1 MGRAVQ
7 PSTRMHLMS
16 KSAKAPAR
24 KRKKSGPKKLP
35 PLPPIMTEAESREAR
50 RRSAL
55 DEKAKVEVLEKVD
68 DFRGVYEV
76 SSSQWDEA
84 YIVEIRDLKPPGF
97 NSCSCMDFQM
107 NRLQTC
113 KHIERVLQVIST
125 GKKRAFTAAAKEAGT
140 VEEIFV
146 ESVRGA
152 PRLRWLP
159 SVKVSP
165 KIRDLL
171 APFFNEEGI
180 SPGPLHE
187 TVPVLRDALASA
199 GTLLQRRIRCSRLID
214 IWVDREASQAGLE
227 RMREQFQRDLAN
239 GKQSDNPV
247 NLPLYPYQKE
257 GMMHLAFKGRALL
270 ADEMG
275 LGKTVQAI
283 AAAELLRRLG
293 LVKRVLVVSPASL
306 KGEWEDQ
313 LALFT
318 AKQGT
323 LLYGPKAERLKMYA
337 QPHDWLLTNY
347 EQVRGDVDEI
357 NRLYKP
363 DLVILDE
370 AQRIKNWP
378 TKTAKTIKRLKSPYA
393 FVLTGTPLENRVEE
407 LYSLVE
413 FIDPLVFGA
422 LDRFHRD
429 FMIWDEERKRIIPGN
444 IQGIHRR
451 VSPVML
457 RRRKKDVEDNLPDR
471 TEKTFFVEMTP
482 EQRIRYDDYAYQA
495 AQLLN
500 RMKTRRLRK
509 EELESLQIVLGCM
522 RMMCDTPYILD
533 QECRDCP
540 KLDELRD
547 ILDEIMDDPDAK
559 IILFSEWVKMLDL
572 VSELLDKEG
581 IEYTEHTG
589 RVPQQKRR
597 ENIRRFKKDPACRVF
612 LSSESGGVGLNL
624 QNANVVINMDLPWNP
639 AKLEQRIARAW
650 RKQQTRSVRVI
661 HLVTENSLEEAMI
674 GKLAYKTALADSVL
688 DGKPF
693 DATLDSKAGQ
703 DAFLNQ
709 VRELLG
715 EPKESDKKAPS
726 PRKPS
731 LAGELL
737 VRHPQQIQAVERDK
751 ATGAA
756 VIIARPDG
764 NLREIETQASRIQ
777 EAPVIAIHTETLM
790 AIRKLQEL
798 GLITLSADFEALHND
813 KSCPSL
819 QTQSQ
824 VRPPQRF
831 PKEALAHWQSTEQ
844 EHKAAAAL
852 LPLHLWE
859 PAVPHLRSA
868 LKIGLES
875 LNLFYTG
882 NPDGAPQELEPP
894 HQYLLTHAKEFL
906 DTPDLNESDCTTALN
921 LLRDLQALWR

>member
-1 MGRAVQ
+1 M
-7 PSTRMHLMS
+7 STS
-16 KSAKAPAR
+16 PKNPAR
-24 KRKKSGPKKLP
+24 KRRKNGPKKLP

-55 DEKAKVEVLEKVD
+55 EEKARVEVVEKVD

-84 YIVEIRDLKPPGF
+84 YIVEIRDLKHPGF
-97 NSCSCMDFQM
+97 NTCSCMDFQM

-125 GKKRAFTAAAKEAGT
+125 GKKRAFLAAAKEAGT

-146 ESVRGA
+146 ETVRGV

-159 SVKVSP
+159 SAKVSP
-165 KIRDLL
+165 KIREILS
-171 APFFNEEGI
+171 PFFNDEGI

-187 TVPVLRDALASA
+187 TVPVLRENLASA

-214 IWVDREASQAGLE
+214 IWVEREAAQAGLE

-293 LVKRVLVVSPASL
+293 LVNRVLVVSPASL

-318 AKQGT
+318 GRQGT
-323 LLYGPKAERLKMYA
+323 LLYGPRAERLNLYA

-357 NRLYKP
+357 NRLYQP

-378 TKTAKTIKRLKSPYA
+378 TKTAKTIKRLQSPYA
-393 FVLTGTPLENRVEE
+393 FVLTGTPMENRVEE

-413 FIDPLVFGA
+413 FVDPMVFGA
-422 LDRFHRD
+422 LDRFHRE
-429 FMIWDEERKRIIPGN
+429 FMMWDDERKRMIPRDLHGM
-444 IQGIHRR
+444 HRR
-451 VSPVML
+451 VGPVML

-471 TEKTFFVEMTP
+471 TEKTFFVEMTK
-482 EQRIRYDDYAYQA
+482 EQRLRYEEYAYQA
-495 AQLLN
+495 AQILN
-500 RMKTRRLRK
+500 RLKVRRLRK
-509 EELESLQIVLGCM
+509 EELETLQVLLGCM
-522 RMMCDTPYILD
+522 RMMCDSPYIMD
-533 QECRDCP
+533 PNCRDCP

-547 ILDEIMDDPDAK
+547 ILDEVLDDPDAK

-572 VSELLDKEG
+572 ISELLDKEG
-581 IEYTEHTG
+581 IGYTEHTG

-597 ENIRRFKKDPACRVF
+597 ENIRRFKNDPECRVF

-624 QNANVVINMDLPWNP
+624 QNANVVINLDLPWNP

-650 RKQQTRSVRVI
+650 RKQQTRGVRVI
-661 HLVTENSLEEAMI
+661 NLVTENSLEEAMI

-693 DATLDSKAGQ
+693 DASLDSKAGQ

-715 EPKESDKKAPS
+715 EPKSTAAETPS
-726 PRKPS
+726 PRKPT

-737 VRHPQQIQAVERDK
+737 VRHPEQIQAVERDK
-751 ATGAA
+751 TSGAA
-756 VIIARPDG
+756 VIVARPDG
-764 NLREIETQASRIQ
+764 NLREIETRAGRLHD
-777 EAPVIAIHTETLM
+777 APVVAIHTETLL

-798 GLITLSADFEALHND
+798 GLITLSADFEALHSD
-813 KSCPSL
+813 KSCPPL
-819 QTQSQ
+819 QSATP
-824 VRPPQRF
+824 RPPPPRRF
-831 PKEALAHWQSTEQ
+831 PEEALAHWRTGEQ
-844 EHKAAAAL
+844 ERKAAAAL

-859 PAVPHLRSA
+859 PAVPHLRAA
-868 LKIGLES
+868 LGTGIES

-882 NPDGAPQELEPP
+882 NPGQSPEAPEPP
-894 HQYLLTHAKEFL
+894 HQFLLSHARDFL
-906 DTPDLNESDCTTALN
+906 DTSDPHESDCITAQN
-921 LLRDLQALWR
+921 LLRDIQSALRLKA